1 MLQFIN
7 RNFKERI
14 QVIINKGCNRIIMLF
29 VLCLFIQATSYA
41 QTYLEVYGQNRVQ
54 LRKFNFDFFDTKHF
68 RIYHY
73 DKAGRNLAR
82 YVAEEAE
89 RHIMIIENK
98 IGGQFP
104 TRYEIIVYN
113 NYDEFVQSNIG
124 LNAESQ
130 IRQMQAGKINFA
142 GDILQVYFTGSHADV
157 KNQIREGL
165 ARVMVEKSM
174 FGETTREI
182 IKNAISLD
190 LPQWVIDAY
199 IAYKVYDWEPTQEI
213 AWKNILQE
221 NSALP
226 FNRIVEKYPKE
237 AGIAFWKYLYT
248 AFGSTISEDF
258 LWSLKE
264 EKGINAAS
272 KVTLGQ
278 PIVNVYKNVLTFFNE
293 VYTKDALYQK
303 ALDSNLKKF
312 ELELRNKNEV
322 VKQVAVSS
330 RGTDVAFVTFDRGLY
345 NVNLQYT
352 NGNKAVRQLLHLG
365 KLDYNEQQDPNY
377 PILTWSNTGLKLAI
391 LYKKKN
397 QLRVKVYNSL
407 KAKIENFVI
416 KPKCFDR
423 VLNFGFMEDD
433 NQLIVSA
440 IKNCQSDLFV
450 LTLKRS
456 LVSSLTNDIWDD
468 IEPVMLSGG
477 DRKGIVFSSNRTAPN
492 LVVKEEVNKM
502 PTGFKNLF
510 FYDTKTKR
518 STLLPLTNYKVG
530 SISQP
535 IQFGKKQIAY
545 LYNGSGVQNKYIID
559 FARDYKNYDSA
570 VSFPISNYPNSI
582 MFHGY
587 SHTTDKV
594 FEVIRKGRQNAI
606 YSYNLP
612 LISLKQ
618 YDSSM
623 HRTTFF
629 KHYRLDSLSEVAR
642 ADVEGGDGVRDVK
655 LLKEGTIIYTGFEQE
670 VAFKKE
676 LDSLLKTTHST
687 IDRTDSS
694 FIKMKA
700 EPYLL
705 NFHADFVSA
714 KMDNSILFNKYQ
726 TVATNGNSF
735 SNPELGAMLSASLK
749 DVLENHQFT
758 GGFRMPT
765 NLAGFTYFLSY
776 DNLKRRNDW
785 GITGVR
791 TASYFTYAKKYYQ
804 LNNDIYTYF
813 VPQSVLIFS
822 NNNLLGKSV
831 SSLLQ
836 GYWNHPFDKI
846 QSLRTSLGFRNDNL
860 NYKASDSLSLLYTP
874 ASNVNWLTGKVEYV
888 FDNSKTI
895 LKNIRLGYRY
905 KFYVEFMNQLNDQK
919 GKLWNVGFDF
929 RTYHKIYRN
938 IIYAVRFAGAH
949 SYGDHKICYFLG
961 GVDNQISSN
970 FNSNT
975 TISTTNAYMFQ
986 SLVTNLRG
994 YNQNGRNGDT
1004 YALMNAEIRIP
1015 ITNTLMAYPSKLDFV
1030 RNLQGILFCD
1040 AGSAWNGLLPDA
1052 VNDSKIFNASA
1063 NAVSTQFKI
1072 PWNGGLAVG
1081 MGAGLR
1087 TTLYGYF
1094 MRLDAAWNS
1103 DGGAKPV
1110 VYFSLGYDF

>member
-7 RNFKERI
+7 RNFKGI
-14 QVIINKGCNRIIMLF
+14 PNVFNTKGCKRSIVLF
-29 VLCLFIQATSYA
+29 VLSLFIQATSFA

-73 DKAGRNLAR
+73 DKSGRNLAR

-104 TRYEIIVYN
+104 TKYSIVVFN

-130 IRQMQAGKINFA
+130 IRQMQAGKIDFA
-142 GDILQVYFTGSHADV
+142 GDIMQVYFTGNHADV
-157 KNQIREGL
+157 RNQIREGL
-165 ARVMVEKSM
+165 ARVMVEKMM

-182 IKNAISLD
+182 IKNAITLD
-190 LPQWVIDAY
+190 LPAWVIDAY
-199 IAYKVYDWEPTQEI
+199 ILYKVYDWEPTQET
-213 AWKNILQE
+213 AWKNVLQE
-221 NSALP
+221 NTQLP

-237 AGIAFWKYLYT
+237 AGLAFWKYLYDT
-248 AFGSTISEDF
+248 YGSSISEDF
-258 LWSLKE
+258 LFSLKS

-272 KVTLGQ
+272 KITLAQ
-278 PIVNVYKNVLTFFNE
+278 PITSVYKSVLTYFNE
-293 VYTKDALYQK
+293 VYAKDAMLQK
-303 ALDSNLKKF
+303 AIDSNRKKF
-312 ELELRNKNEV
+312 DLALKNKNAV

-330 RGTDVAFVTFDRGLY
+330 RGTDVAFVTYDRGVY
-345 NVNLQYT
+345 SVNLQYA
-352 NGNKAVRQLLHLG
+352 NGNKAVRQLVSLG
-365 KLDYNEQQDPNY
+365 KLDFNEQQDPNY
-377 PILTWSNTGLKLAI
+377 PIMTWSNTGLKLAI

-397 QLRVKVYNSL
+397 QLRIKVYNSL

-423 VLNFGFMEDD
+423 ILNLSFMEDD

-456 LVSSLTNDIWDD
+456 LVSQLTNDIWDD

-492 LVVKEEVNKM
+492 LVVQQEVNKM

-518 STLLPLTNYKVG
+518 SNLLPLTNYKVG
-530 SISQP
+530 MVSQP

-570 VSFPISNYPNSI
+570 VSFPITNYSKSI

-594 FEVIRKGRQNAI
+594 FEVVKNKQEHAI
-606 YSYNLP
+606 YAYPLP
-612 LISLKQ
+612 LITLKQ
-618 YDSSM
+618 LDTDI
-623 HRTTFF
+623 HKTTFF
-629 KHYRLDSLSEVAR
+629 KNYQLDSLMEAAR
-642 ADVEGGDGVRDVK
+642 ADVDGGDRIHNVA
-655 LLKEGTIIYTGFEQE
+655 LLKSGDIIYTGFEDAI
-670 VAFKKE
+670 AFEKE
-676 LDSLLKTTHST
+676 LDSIKQKNKTT
-687 IDRTDSS
+687 IDNTDS
-694 FIKMKA
+694 FFVKMKA

-735 SNPELGAMLSASLK
+735 SNPDLGAMLTASIK

-758 GGFRMPT
+758 GGFRLPT

-791 TASYFTYAKKYYQ
+791 TASYFSYTKKYYQ
-804 LNNDIYTYF
+804 LNKDIFTYY
-813 VPQSVLIFS
+813 VPQSVLLFT
-822 NNNLLGKSV
+822 NNNLIGKSV

-860 NYKASDSLSLLYTP
+860 NYKASDSLSFLYTP
-874 ASNVNWLTGKVEYV
+874 ASNTNWLTGKVEYV

-905 KFYVEFMNQLNDQK
+905 KFYVEFMNQLNGPK

-929 RTYHKIYRN
+929 RAYQKIYRN
-938 IIYAVRFAGAH
+938 IIYAVRLAGAH

-970 FNSNT
+970 FNTNT
-975 TISTTNAYMFQ
+975 TISTTDNYMFQ

-1052 VNDSKIFNASA
+1052 INDSKIFNASA
-1063 NAVSTQFKI
+1063 NGVSTQFKI

-1087 TTLYGYF
+1087 TTLWGYY

>member
-1 MLQFIN
+1 MLKKIHRKIN
-7 RNFKERI
+7 RRNERVKQI
-14 QVIINKGCNRIIMLF
+14 CLLF
-29 VLCLFIQATSYA
+29 AFTLFFLQIGYA

-54 LRKFNFDFFDTKHF
+54 LRDFNWNFFDTKHF
-68 RIYHY
+68 RVYHY
-73 DKAGRNLAR
+73 DKAGKNLAR

-89 RHIMIIENK
+89 QHIMIIENK
-98 IGGQFP
+98 MGGQFP
-104 TRYEIIVYN
+104 TKYSIVVFN
-113 NYDEFVQSNIG
+113 NYDEYLQSNIG
-124 LNAESQ
+124 LNLESQ
-130 IRQMQAGKINFA
+130 IRQMQTGKIDFA
-142 GDILQVYFTGSHADV
+142 GDLMQVYFTGNHLEV
-157 KNQIREGL
+157 RNQIREGL
-165 ARVMVEKSM
+165 ARVIVEKM
-174 FGETTREI
+174 IFGETTREV

-199 IAYKVYDWEPTQEI
+199 ISYKVYEWEPSQEI

-221 NSALP
+221 NRKLP

-237 AGIAFWKYLYT
+237 AGIAFWKYLYSIYGNNI
-248 AFGSTISEDF
+248 AEDF
-258 LWSLKE
+258 LWSLKS

-272 KVTLGQ
+272 KITLGQ
-278 PIVNVYKNVLTFFNE
+278 PIVSVYNSALLYFNE
-293 VYTKDALYQK
+293 VYTKDAVQQK
-303 ALDSNLKKF
+303 MLDSNLKKF
-312 ELELRNKNEV
+312 DLELKNKNTL

-330 RGTDVAFVTFDRGLY
+330 RGTDVAFVTFDRGVY

-352 NGNKAVRQLLHLG
+352 NGNKAIRQLISLG

-416 KPKCFDR
+416 KSKCFDR
-423 VLNFGFMEDD
+423 VLNYSFMEDD

-440 IKNCQSDLFV
+440 IKNCQSDLYV

-456 LVSSLTNDIWDD
+456 LVSQLTNDIWDD

-492 LVVKEEVNKM
+492 LVVKQEVNKM
-502 PTGFKNLF
+502 PTGFENLF

-518 STLLPLTNYKVG
+518 FTLLPLTNYKVG

-545 LYNGSGVQNKYIID
+545 LYNGSGVQNKYVID
-559 FARDYKNYDSA
+559 FARDFKNYDSA
-570 VSFPISNYPNSI
+570 VSFPITNYPKSI

-594 FEVIRKGRQNAI
+594 FDVVRDGAKHSI
-606 YSYNLP
+606 YAYALP
-612 LISLKQ
+612 LITLKQ
-618 YDSSM
+618 FDSNL
-623 HRTTFF
+623 HKTTFF
-629 KHYRLDSLSEVAR
+629 KNYQLDSLTEVAR
-642 ADVEGGDGVRDVK
+642 ADIEGGDQTHDVQ
-655 LLKEGTIIYTGFEQE
+655 LLKPGNIIYTGFENE
-670 VAFKKE
+670 IAFE
-676 LDSLLKTTHST
+676 QALDSLKKKNKTT
-687 IDRTDSS
+687 IDNTDSS

-735 SNPELGAMLSASLK
+735 SNPDLGAMLTASLK
-749 DVLENHQFT
+749 DVLENHQLT
-758 GGFRMPT
+758 GGFRLPT

-785 GITGVR
+785 GIAGVR
-791 TASYFTYAKKYYQ
+791 TTSYFTYTKKYYQ
-804 LNNDIYTYF
+804 LNKDIFTYY
-813 VPQSVLIFS
+813 VPQSVLLFT
-822 NNNLLGKSV
+822 NNNVLGKSV
-831 SSLLQ
+831 NSIVQ

-846 QSLRTSLGFRNDNL
+846 QSLRTSLGFRNDYL
-860 NYKASDSLSLLYTP
+860 NFKASDSLTFLYTP
-874 ASNVNWLTGKVEYV
+874 GSNVNWITGKVEYV

-929 RTYHKIYRN
+929 RAYQKIYRN
-938 IIYAVRFAGAH
+938 IIYAVRIAGAH

-975 TISTTNAYMFQ
+975 TISTTNNYMFQ

-1015 ITNTLMAYPSKLDFV
+1015 ITNTLMAYPSKMDFV

-1052 VNDSKIFNASA
+1052 VNDSKMFNASA
-1063 NAVSTQFKI
+1063 NGVNTQFKI